1 MISASALPPRLPL
14 DAARA
19 NHLKT
24 DWDNVK
30 ILVPWFLGRRFVEPS
45 LEELVPLIDW
55 AAFLPAWQVKGRD
68 ALFASARAILGRLV
82 SEKSIKARGVYG
94 FWPANTVGDDIVVY
108 KDDARAAVLVR
119 FHMLRQQQ
127 PMSDGRPNLSLADFV
142 APKDSFAPDYI
153 GAFAVTTGI
162 GLDDVVREYEAQ
174 GDDDS
179 AIIARALADGLAEA
193 FAQLLHA
200 QVREDWGHGGAEHS
214 RGIRPAF
221 GDPACPD
228 PTGNQALFRLLHA
241 PEIGINLTESFAMTP
256 AASVSGIYL
265 AHPEAAYFDVGPLGR
280 DQVEDYAQ
288 RTGKTMDDAERWL
301 APNVGY

>member
-1 MISASALPPRLPL
+1 MAPASAPPPLVTL

-24 DWDNVK
+24 DWDNLK
-30 ILVPWFLGRRFVEPS
+30 ILVPWFLGRRFIEPS

-68 ALFASARAILGRLV
+68 ALFANARTMLSRL
-82 SEKSIKARGVYG
+82 SNEKLIRARGVYG

-108 KDDARAAVLVR
+108 KDDARAAILVR

-127 PMSDGRPNLSLADFV
+127 LMADGRPNLSLADFV

-162 GLDDVVREYEAQ
+162 GLDNVVREYETQ

-179 AIIARALADGLAEA
+179 AIIARALADGLAQA
-193 FAQLLHA
+193 FAEFLHA
-200 QVREDWGHGGAEHS
+200 QVRNDWGYGDAQKG

-221 GDPACPD
+221 GDPSCPD
-228 PTGNQALFRLLHA
+228 PTGKSALFRLLHA
-241 PEIGINLTESFAMTP
+241 PEIGIDLTESFAMTP
-256 AASVSGIYL
+256 AASVSGFYL
-265 AHPEAAYFDVGPLGR
+265 AHPEATYFDVGPLGR

-301 APNVGY
+301 APNIGY

>member
-1 MISASALPPRLPL
+1 MASAPAPPHLLPL
-14 DAARA
+14 EAARA

-24 DWDNVK
+24 DWDNLR
-30 ILVPWFLGRRFVEPS
+30 IFVPWFLGRRFVEPS
-45 LEELVPLIDW
+45 LEELAPLIDW
-55 AAFLPAWQVKGRD
+55 AAFLPAWQFKGRD
-68 ALFASARAILGRLV
+68 QMLV
-82 SEKSIKARGVYG
+82 SAQTMLSRLSKEKLIKARGVYG
-94 FWPANTVGDDIVVY
+94 FWPANAVGDDIVVY

-119 FHMLRQQQ
+119 LHMLRQQIATA
-127 PMSDGRPNLSLADFV
+127 DGGSNLSLADFV

-153 GAFAVTTGI
+153 GAFAVTTGL
-162 GLDDVVREYEAQ
+162 GLDDVVREYEAR

-179 AIIARALADGLAEA
+179 AIVARALADGLAGA
-193 FAQLLHA
+193 FSQFLHA
-200 QVREDWGHGGAEHS
+200 QVRNDWGYGGAEQD

-228 PTGNQALFRLLHA
+228 PAGNQALFRLLHA

-256 AASVSGIYL
+256 AASVCGLYL
-265 AHPEAAYFDVGPLGR
+265 AHPEARYFDVGPLGR

-288 RTGKTMDDAERWL
+288 RTGKTVDEAERWL